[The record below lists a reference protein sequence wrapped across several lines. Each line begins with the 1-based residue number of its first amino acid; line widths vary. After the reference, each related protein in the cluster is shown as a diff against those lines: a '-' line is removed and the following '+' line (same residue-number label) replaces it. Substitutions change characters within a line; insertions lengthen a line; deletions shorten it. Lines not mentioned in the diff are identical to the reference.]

1 MNKQPPPRL
10 YLSGCFRLTEEC
22 AGPAQKF
29 RVLSVEA
36 VERRDAE
43 SPRCNSSEKEQMQVW
58 LRYIKYLSDK
68 YEKFARKER
77 AETDKAELEYQK
89 VYHIHEEMKCW
100 AAADALENLL
110 NALETCTAKG
120 LMQRMG
126 EKDGEED

>member
-1 MNKQPPPRL
+1 MNKQPTSRICMA
-10 YLSGCFRLTEEC
+10 GCFRLTEEYVS
-22 AGPAQKF
+22 PAQKF